1 MKKKRSIRSILF
13 IVVLVLMVTLIVTRG
28 YTYARYVSNA
38 VFNYYLSSKG
48 FYFESEDLTFDTKK
62 HVDTMWDGEK
72 IYFTLSNSANDA
84 LASEVD
90 ITYKVECFVNDEDT
104 NKQCLVNGTGE
115 SSMEATLSAS
125 FGCSDGSNSTEEV
138 CLENKKE
145 WVSKSATA
153 NVYFEVIDVTGAD
166 VLNANVDIIVTSI
179 KPYSKELR
187 ANYSLLRDNNAIGNL
202 SMIYEEGIVNSNL
215 IVTNSYNEDK
225 CVLVSWDPVDFSF
238 DNKNANVLGYS
249 SDIDGNI
256 NSVYFKITK
265 MNSTNLE
272 FFAKD
277 SSVEY
282 NELYFKLVESNLCE

>member
-1 MKKKRSIRSILF
+1 MKKKRSLRSILF
-13 IVVLVLMVTLIVTRG
+13 IVVLILMVTLIITRG

-104 NKQCLVNGTGE
+104 NKQCIVNGTGE

-145 WVSKSATA
+145 WVSKPAIA

>member
-1 MKKKRSIRSILF
+1 
-13 IVVLVLMVTLIVTRG
+13 MVALIVTRG

-104 NKQCLVNGTGE
+104 NKQCIVNGTGE

-145 WVSKSATA
+145 WVSKPAIA

>member
-1 MKKKRSIRSILF
+1 
-13 IVVLVLMVTLIVTRG
+13 MVALIVTRG

-62 HVDTMWDGEK
+62 HVDTMWDGEN

-104 NKQCLVNGTGE
+104 NKQCIVNGTGE

-145 WVSKSATA
+145 WVSKPAIA